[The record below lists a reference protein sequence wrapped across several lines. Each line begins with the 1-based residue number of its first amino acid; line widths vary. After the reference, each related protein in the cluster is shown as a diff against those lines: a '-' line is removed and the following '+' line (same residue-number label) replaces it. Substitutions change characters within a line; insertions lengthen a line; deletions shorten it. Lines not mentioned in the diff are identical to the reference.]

1 MAEKTIFPREEKSE
15 ALFKKIL
22 SDPWACEKLQETFC
36 KYLFCSE
43 DEATP
48 LSAPDFTQALFNAY
62 DNRDLSAFLMAICQH
77 SLFDLLRNAYL
88 IPFRFNADGKQ
99 NPVIMTDDNGNLL
112 PEYKKAFHQKEYEH
126 FREVYNTLPNKKNLY
141 LAKAYCYTHSYDP
154 EISASTQIVL
164 QEHTGMGVR
173 TLSWT

>member
-1 MAEKTIFPREEKSE
+1 
-15 ALFKKIL
+15 
-22 SDPWACEKLQETFC
+22 
-36 KYLFCSE
+36 
-43 DEATP
+43 
-48 LSAPDFTQALFNAY
+48 
-62 DNRDLSAFLMAICQH
+62 MAICQH
-77 SLFDLLRNAYL
+77 SLFDLLRNSYL

-164 QEHTGMGVR
+164 QEHTGILLTVSY
-173 TLSWT
+173 THLF